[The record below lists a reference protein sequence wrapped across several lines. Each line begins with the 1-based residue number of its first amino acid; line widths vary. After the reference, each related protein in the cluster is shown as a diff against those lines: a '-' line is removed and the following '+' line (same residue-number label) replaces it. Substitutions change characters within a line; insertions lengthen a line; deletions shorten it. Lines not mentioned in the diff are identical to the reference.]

1 MEPQWRN
8 VRQRNGSLEGHKS
21 ARRVLLGRGRLG
33 HVQHNFNSKTPTMHI
48 KQGEPLSAA
57 SENVLSPS
65 PDVPET
71 TTSNPGEVHQSAA
84 PPQNAPETQTPVV
97 DQDRSELLTRARS
110 FLTSPQ
116 VQNQDA
122 FAKYTFLAEKGL
134 NDNEIKSLLRTLVC
148 VYRFRV

>member
-1 MEPQWRN
+1 
-8 VRQRNGSLEGHKS
+8 
-21 ARRVLLGRGRLG
+21 
-33 HVQHNFNSKTPTMHI
+33 MHI
-48 KQGEPLSAA
+48 KQGNPSSSV

-65 PDVPET
+65 PDVPEA
-71 TTSNPGEVHQSAA
+71 TTSNPGEIHPSAA
-84 PPQNAPETQTPVV
+84 LPQSAPETQTPVV

-134 NDNEIKSLLRTLVC
+134 NDDEIKSLLHTLVC
-148 VYRFRV
+148 VYCFGI